1 MIFRAAFCALVLLFL
16 TVPIMQTTAVKVNI
30 VIDGDFKD
38 WEDIPVII
46 EDPDDIGEDN
56 GDIKEIRAYSTKDTL
71 YVMLTVYGTAAPQ
84 DNLRYYYHILVDAD
98 NKLNTGFDNSMYEG
112 NDTGVEEPIGAD
124 FYVQVGRENGADDG
138 IEVHFLT
145 SQLTDDTVAEGFPWA
160 AGGHSME
167 IAVPFEMFDPLD
179 NIGEIFKV
187 DQTIMLASFQE
198 GSANDWEVDW
208 TEPAEHIIGKPIAVQ
223 YAGKLPVIWGALK
236 AIGK

>member
-1 MIFRAAFCALVLLFL
+1 MSFRAAFCALVLLFL
-16 TVPIMQTTAVKVNI
+16 TASIMQVTAVKVNI

-46 EDPDDIGEDN
+46 EDPDDGGEDN

-124 FYVQVGRENGADDG
+124 FYMQVGRRDGADDG

-145 SQLTDDTVAEGFPWA
+145 PLSDDMVAEAFPWA

-167 IAVPFEMFDPLD
+167 MAVPFEMFDPLD
-179 NIGEIFKV
+179 DIGEVFKV
-187 DQTIMLASFQE
+187 DQTIMIASFQE

-208 TEPAEHIIGKPIAVQ
+208 TEPAEHIIGKPIVVQ
-223 YAGKLPVIWGALK
+223 PAGKLPVVWGALK
-236 AIGK
+236 AISK

>member
-1 MIFRAAFCALVLLFL
+1 
-16 TVPIMQTTAVKVNI
+16 VKVDI

-46 EDPDDIGEDN
+46 EDPDDVDEDN

-84 DNLRYYYHILVDAD
+84 DDQRYYYHILVDAD

-124 FYVQVGRENGADDG
+124 FYVQVGRRSGADDG

-145 SQLTDDTVAEGFPWA
+145 PPSDDTVAEGFSWA

-179 NIGEIFKV
+179 DIGEIFKV
-187 DQTIMLASFQE
+187 DQTIMIASFQE

-208 TEPAEHIIGKPIAVQ
+208 TEAAEHIVGKPIAVEPVHR
-223 YAGKLPVIWGALK
+223 LPVTWGILK
-236 AIGK
+236 AR